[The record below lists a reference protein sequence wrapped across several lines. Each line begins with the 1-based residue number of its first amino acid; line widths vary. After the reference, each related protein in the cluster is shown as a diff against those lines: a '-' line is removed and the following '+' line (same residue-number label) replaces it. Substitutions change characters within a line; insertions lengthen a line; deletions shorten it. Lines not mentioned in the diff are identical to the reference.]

1 MKIQQTLLLCFL
13 SKIQIYFSN
22 LYLILI
28 CLNFQA
34 EYVQYAVKIAVS
46 KNNVKGEFI
55 KKKPVEKISL
65 INFLLNPVTRGHCLS
80 NK

>member
-34 EYVQYAVKIAVS
+34 EYVQYAVKIAVA
-46 KNNVKGEFI
+46 KNNEKGEI
-55 KKKPVEKISL
+55 KKK
-65 INFLLNPVTRGHCLS
+65 T
-80 NK
+80 